1 MIRTKSNRL
10 DATTRSDAQ
19 YKWRATYRAQRFVR
33 RFGVNQVNCVDC
45 AKEERFKEFLRQL
58 ACRMLPQEGVSS
70 VTWADTA
77 QCTPEAFTLRT
88 QDVPPQAKP
97 AAQKRSRKRT
107 RGYFF
112 DECGPS
118 L

>member
-10 DATTRSDAQ
+10 DATTRSEAQ

-58 ACRMLPQEGVSS
+58 ACRMLPQEGV
-70 VTWADTA
+70 
-77 QCTPEAFTLRT
+77 TLASCAE
-88 QDVPPQAKP
+88 P
-97 AAQKRSRKRT
+97 RKRT
-107 RGYFF
+107 
-112 DECGPS
+112 
-118 L
+118 